1 MDDLFFFDA
10 DCQIGSGPNTGI
22 GPTVRE
28 LLDEMDEYG
37 IDRALVRHINAPM
50 LGALES
56 NRELAEMLKADESGR
71 LTGVWSILPSQC
83 RELPEPDEFFRQ
95 MKENHIGA
103 LTLHP
108 YDHRYVPCRLTLG
121 KIMDAAR
128 ERRIPILVN
137 AFSGQW
143 RDLYRFVADFP
154 QNILIL
160 CDAYGKWGYDRQV
173 RPMLE
178 TYSGFYYG
186 MTGYWVPEGIRD
198 LADTYGAERF
208 LYSSGYP
215 RYIQG
220 SGMLQLKYSGL
231 GENKIAQIA
240 GENLA
245 GLLKGVQL

>member
-1 MDDLFFFDA
+1 MDDIFFFDA
-10 DCQIGSGPNTGI
+10 DCQIGSGPNSGV

-28 LLDEMDEYG
+28 FLDEMDEYG

-50 LGALES
+50 VGALES
-56 NRELAEMLKADESGR
+56 NRDLAELLKDDEKGR

-83 RELPEPDEFFRQ
+83 SELPEPDEFFRQ
-95 MKENHIGA
+95 MKENRIGA
-103 LTLHP
+103 LILYP

-128 ERRIPILVN
+128 ERRIPVLVN
-137 AFSGQW
+137 TFSGQW
-143 RDLYRFVADFP
+143 RDLYAFAAEFP

-160 CDAYGKWGYDRQV
+160 CDTYGKWGHDRWV
-173 RPMLE
+173 RPLLE
-178 TYSGFYYG
+178 TYPGFHYG

-198 LADTYGAERF
+198 LAETYGAERF

-231 GENKIAQIA
+231 RKKAVEMIA
-240 GENLA
+240 GGNLTR
-245 GLLKGVQL
+245 LLKEVQL

>member
-1 MDDLFFFDA
+1 MDDIFFFDA
-10 DCQIGSGPNTGI
+10 DCQIGSGPNDGV
-22 GPTVRE
+22 GPTVSE
-28 LLDEMDEYG
+28 FLDEMDEYG

-50 LGALES
+50 VGALES
-56 NRELAEMLKADESGR
+56 NRDLAELLKDDEQGR

-95 MKENHIGA
+95 MKENRIGA
-103 LTLHP
+103 LILYP

-128 ERRIPILVN
+128 ERRIPVLVN

-143 RDLYRFVADFP
+143 RDLYAFAAEFP

-160 CDAYGKWGYDRQV
+160 CDTYGKWGHDRWV
-173 RPMLE
+173 RPLLE
-178 TYSGFYYG
+178 TYPGFHYG

-231 GENKIAQIA
+231 EKDKIAQIA

>member
-1 MDDLFFFDA
+1 MNDLFFFDA

-22 GPTVRE
+22 GPNVRD

-56 NRELAEMLKADESGR
+56 NRELAEMLADDDSKR
-71 LTGVWSILPSQC
+71 LSGVWSILPSQC
-83 RELPEPDEFFRQ
+83 CELPSPDEFFLQ
-95 MKENHIGA
+95 MKENHISV

-121 KIMDAAR
+121 KIMDSAR
-128 ERRIPILVN
+128 ERCIPVLLN
-137 AFSGQW
+137 DFSGQW
-143 RDLYRFVADFP
+143 RDLYDFVADFP

-160 CDAYGKWGYDRQV
+160 CDTYGKWGYDRQV

-178 TYSGFYYG
+178 TYSNFYYG
-186 MTGYWVPEGIRD
+186 MTGYWGPEGIRD

-215 RYIQG
+215 RYIHG
-220 SGMLQLKYSGL
+220 AGMLQLKYSGL
-231 GENKIAQIA
+231 EMNQIKMIA

-245 GLLKGVQL
+245 NLLKGVQL

>member
-10 DCQIGSGPNTGI
+10 DCKIGSGPNTGI
-22 GPTVRE
+22 GPSVRE

-50 LGALES
+50 VGALES
-56 NRELAEMLKADESGR
+56 NRELAEMLNADESGR

-95 MKENHIGA
+95 MKENRIGA
-103 LTLHP
+103 LTLYP

-128 ERRIPILVN
+128 ERKVPVLVN
-137 AFSGQW
+137 AFSGKW
-143 RDLYRFVADFP
+143 PDLYAFVAEFP
-154 QNILIL
+154 KNILVL
-160 CDAYGKWGYDRQV
+160 CDNVGKWGYDRQV

-178 TYSGFYYG
+178 MYPDFYYG

-208 LYSSGYP
+208 LYSSGFP
-215 RYIQG
+215 RYVQG

-231 GENKIAQIA
+231 EAERIERIA
-240 GENLA
+240 GKNLED
-245 GLLKGVQL
+245 LLKGAQL